1 MATKVLIIYYGVKEN
16 RQVDENMLE
25 QDQILKDFVSCLKLL
40 KASIDGL
47 QGSQLDLSKEKD
59 EWTIREIVHHLADG
73 DYIWKLCVLRALG
86 ESRVA
91 FHLKWYWETEQV
103 RWSQLWG
110 YASREI
116 EPSLALLEANR
127 NHAVELLRTMPGSLS
142 KTIIIEWPG
151 GDRQEVQIG
160 WILEMQTNHV
170 LGHIE
175 DIREIREVHKF

>member
-1 MATKVLIIYYGVKEN
+1 MNDNKLV
-16 RQVDENMLE
+16 
-25 QDQILKDFVSCLKLL
+25 QDQILKDYVSCLKPL

-47 QGSQLDLSKEKD
+47 HGPQLDLSKEED
-59 EWTIREIVHHLADG
+59 EWTIREIVHHLTDG
-73 DYIWKLCVLRALG
+73 DYIWKLCLLRALG
-86 ESRVA
+86 ESRDA

-127 NHAVELLRTMPGSLS
+127 NHVVVLLMPMPGSLS
-142 KTIIIEWPG
+142 NRITIEWPG

-160 WILEMQTNHV
+160 WILEMQTNHI